1 MSKDS
6 GSQSPTPEMGVV
18 GVSTQESRAEGASPG
33 NPEVSSPPT
42 LEEQLEVTRAEISE
56 HQERSLRLA
65 AELENVRRRFA
76 RELDSARR
84 HGVEH
89 FAADLLP
96 VIDSLELALAA
107 AVAAPESLREGLE
120 MTIRLLHDILSRH
133 HIEPIDPMGESFD
146 PNLHEAMATQP
157 SAVPAN
163 TILQVV
169 QKGYRL
175 HGRLLRPARVIV
187 SRPEGA

>member
-6 GSQSPTPEMGVV
+6 GIPSPTPEVEAA
-18 GVSTQESRAEGASPG
+18 GVSTQESRAEGESPG
-33 NPEVSSPPT
+33 NPEVNDTAT
-42 LEEQLEVTRAEISE
+42 LEDQLEAARAEIGE

-76 RELDSARR
+76 RELDSVRR
-84 HGVEH
+84 HGLEH

-107 AVAAPESLREGLE
+107 AAAAPESLREGLE

-133 HIEPIDPMGESFD
+133 HIEPIDPMGEPFD
-146 PNLHEAMATQP
+146 PNVHEAMATQP
-157 SAVPAN
+157 SSEPAD
-163 TILQVV
+163 TVLQVV

-187 SRPEGA
+187 SRPGDA